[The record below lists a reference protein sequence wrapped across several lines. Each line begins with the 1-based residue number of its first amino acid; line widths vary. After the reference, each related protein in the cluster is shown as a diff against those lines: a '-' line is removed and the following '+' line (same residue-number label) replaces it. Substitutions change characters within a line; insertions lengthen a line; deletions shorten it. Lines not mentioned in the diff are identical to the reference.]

1 MGQQQQHR
9 FRLRI
14 HGITCTRERALGGAR
29 SADYSQLRVALSPVW
44 QRSEGCSF
52 TKRALGYLQSR
63 DFFLPKPEVRAH
75 SHILMH

>member
-29 SADYSQLRVALSPVW
+29 SADYSQLRVALSPVCKEVKDVVSQSGLLDICRAEISFSPS
-44 QRSEGCSF
+44 QR
-52 TKRALGYLQSR
+52 
-63 DFFLPKPEVRAH
+63 
-75 SHILMH
+75 